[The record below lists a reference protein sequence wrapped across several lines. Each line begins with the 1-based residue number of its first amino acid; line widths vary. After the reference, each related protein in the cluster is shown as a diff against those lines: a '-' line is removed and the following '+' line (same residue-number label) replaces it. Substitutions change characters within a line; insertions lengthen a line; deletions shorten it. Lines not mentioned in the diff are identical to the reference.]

1 MELGEIW
8 GMGDILV
15 DGSTTSV
22 VERGRRGQI

>member
-8 GMGDILV
+8 GMGGILV
-15 DGSTTSV
+15 GGSTTSV